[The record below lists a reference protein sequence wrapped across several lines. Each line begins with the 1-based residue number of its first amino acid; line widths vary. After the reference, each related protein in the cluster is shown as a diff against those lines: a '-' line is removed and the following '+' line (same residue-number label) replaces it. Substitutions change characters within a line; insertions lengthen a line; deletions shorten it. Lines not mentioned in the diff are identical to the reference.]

1 MTITAEKIEKTFFNF
16 IIENGKAPSRKE
28 IVSYFD
34 MPGPALLEIL
44 GEFSKNLETTWRL
57 NEMEREML
65 GKLIIDADKSLH
77 TILSKVSFLPVWS
90 SQCRVISRKMGP
102 KN

>member
-1 MTITAEKIEKTFFNF
+1 MTQN
-16 IIENGKAPSRKE
+16 IISVNNNMNVEQEIKA
-28 IVSYFD
+28 
-34 MPGPALLEIL
+34 L
-44 GEFSKNLETTWRL
+44 
-57 NEMEREML
+57 
-65 GKLIIDADKSLH
+65 IDADKSLH